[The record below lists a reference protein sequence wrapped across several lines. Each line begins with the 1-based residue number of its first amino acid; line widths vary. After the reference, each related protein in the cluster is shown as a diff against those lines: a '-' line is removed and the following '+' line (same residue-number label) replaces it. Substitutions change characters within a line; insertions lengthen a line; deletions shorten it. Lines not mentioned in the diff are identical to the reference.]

1 MPQAVKFNPQIFREY
16 DLRGKDSELTD
27 AAVQAIG
34 SAYAT
39 MLRRKNKGA
48 KFVTVGRDIRTS
60 SERIKNALV
69 RGITACGIDVI
80 DLGLSPT
87 PMLYYSIIKLKSAGG
102 INVTGS
108 HNPVG
113 MNGLKINIGEVT
125 IYGGEIQKLR
135 EMIEN
140 SDFDLTEAGKEGN
153 ATEKDLV
160 QTYIDEICS
169 RVKLKRKLKIVV
181 DAGNGMASEIAP
193 KLLRKLGCEVIPLY
207 CKLDGTFPNHLPDPT
222 QVPFVQ
228 DLIALV
234 KSEKADLG
242 LGFDGDVDRTGVID
256 ENGKIVWADRIMM
269 LFAREIL
276 SREKGAQII
285 FDVKCSQALP
295 EVIEANGGRPLMWKT
310 GHSLSKA
317 KLRETG
323 APISGEMSGHIFFK
337 DRWLG
342 FDDGFYVAARFL
354 EILAAGNKTVSE
366 IMGEFPE
373 YFSTPEIRLDYSEE
387 KKFEFVEK
395 AKKEFGSDKGLK
407 IIDIDGVR
415 VLYPRGWA
423 LLRASNTQ
431 AKIIL
436 RFEAKTA
443 AGLAEIK
450 NDFMRR
456 LNKFSEK
463 KLELKD

>member
-395 AKKEFGSDKGLK
+395 
-407 IIDIDGVR
+407 
-415 VLYPRGWA
+415 
-423 LLRASNTQ
+423 
-431 AKIIL
+431 
-436 RFEAKTA
+436 
-443 AGLAEIK
+443 
-450 NDFMRR
+450 
-456 LNKFSEK
+456 
-463 KLELKD
+463 